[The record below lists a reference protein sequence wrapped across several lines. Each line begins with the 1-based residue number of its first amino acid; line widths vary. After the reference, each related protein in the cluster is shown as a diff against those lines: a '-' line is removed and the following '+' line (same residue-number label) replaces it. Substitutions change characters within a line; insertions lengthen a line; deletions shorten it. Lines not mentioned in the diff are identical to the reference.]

1 MNTFNKILQDIEDQA
16 EESQNNTAKTIL
28 TKITS
33 TMSDHA
39 ATQIKLNTLLEEYRQ
54 KILPETINN

>member
-33 TMSDHA
+33 TVSDRA